1 MPPRRPDPSQPSLL
15 DWQPPQ
21 PVAAFEPARVRAAT
35 MHGQIARAVAEC
47 LRDAAAAGLAREM
60 VAERMSAILGAK
72 VTKAMLDAYAS
83 QAREEHAIS
92 LARFIALMQATGDRR
107 LLELLAEPQGWAV
120 IERADLPLIELA
132 ALAEHQNEIE
142 RRMKAL
148 QAQARGRVGKRA

>member
-1 MPPRRPDPSQPSLL
+1 MPPRRPDPTQPSLL
-15 DWQPPQ
+15 DWTPPK

-35 MHGQIARAVAEC
+35 LHGQIARAVAEC
-47 LRDAAAAGLAREM
+47 LRDAAAAGLAREQ
-60 VAERMSAILGAK
+60 VAERMSQITGAK
-72 VTKAMLDAYAS
+72 VTKPMLDAYAS
-83 QAREEHAIS
+83 QAREEHGIS

-107 LLELLAEPQGWAV
+107 LLELLAEPLGWAV

-148 QAQARGRVGKRA
+148 QAQARSRVGKRA